1 MRACF
6 VIGLC
11 LLLWLICYL
20 SSGND
25 LKNMFGYR
33 SYPKEVQD
41 ILKNDEVLSKQIPE
55 INMVKIIAE
64 NIILFTVIFS
74 AIILTILISGICLE
88 RTSSFLRIS

>member
-1 MRACF
+1 MRVCF
-6 VIGLC
+6 IVGLC

-20 SSGND
+20 STGND

-41 ILKNDEVLSKQIPE
+41 IVKKDEILSKHIPE

-64 NIILFTVIFS
+64 NIILFTIIFFIVGL
-74 AIILTILISGICLE
+74 II
-88 RTSSFLRIS
+88 

>member
-6 VIGLC
+6 AIGLC

-20 SSGND
+20 STGND

-41 ILKNDEVLSKQIPE
+41 ISS
-55 INMVKIIAE
+55 
-64 NIILFTVIFS
+64 FTVKMPNN
-74 AIILTILISGICLE
+74 
-88 RTSSFLRIS
+88 R